1 MSALATGGVVFVCVL
16 GGALVGMLLRRA
28 LPEHHFSVDS
38 RDSIKLGMGLMVTM
52 AALVLSLLI
61 ASAKSSYDTRS
72 GELTQMAASIVLL
85 DRALAH
91 YGPETKDARETL
103 RTGIARI
110 IEQTWPAPGAP
121 PAELNPRSSATEH
134 LYDKLLALTPKTD
147 DQRLLRNEALRIA
160 TDLGR
165 TRWLLFVQGGG
176 SIPLPFLAMLVVWV
190 AIVFASFGLFAP
202 PNATVLV
209 TLLICALSVS
219 GAIFMILE
227 LDQPF
232 RGIIRIPSDQLRT
245 AIANLG
251 R

>member
-1 MSALATGGVVFVCVL
+1 MSALATGGIVFVCVF
-16 GGALVGMLLRRA
+16 GGALVG
-28 LPEHHFSVDS
+28 
-38 RDSIKLGMGLMVTM
+38 
-52 AALVLSLLI
+52 
-61 ASAKSSYDTRS
+61 YD
-72 GELTQMAASIVLL
+72 G
-85 DRALAH
+85 
-91 YGPETKDARETL
+91 
-103 RTGIARI
+103 
-110 IEQTWPAPGAP
+110 
-121 PAELNPRSSATEH
+121 
-134 LYDKLLALTPKTD
+134 LLALAPKTD
-147 DQRLLRNEALRIA
+147 DQRLLRDEAVRIA

-190 AIVFASFGLFAP
+190 AIVFGSFGLFAP

-227 LDQPF
+227 LDEPF